1 MRRALALAAALA
13 CALGIFLVREATIS
27 RHAPTDPASHTD
39 VVVRGRARSDAV
51 DLPAATEAL
60 VGICLFEART
70 RRVDPETSRLDER
83 TWSFRVRPALDEAD
97 ERQLHGCL
105 EDARVDHYLAEVVE
119 IVHR

>member
-1 MRRALALAAALA
+1 MRRALALTAALA

-39 VVVRGRARSDAV
+39 VVVRARARSDAV

-70 RRVDPETSRLDER
+70 RQVDRTVSQLDEQ
-83 TWSFRVRPALDEAD
+83 TWSFRIRPALDEGD

-105 EDARVDHYLAEVVE
+105 EDARVDHYQAEVLD
-119 IVHR
+119 IVRR